1 MKEWKIFL
9 MAIMYFT
16 RINVR
21 KTGSRKNVPHLPET
35 SNVGPL
41 ANEPPARSPVP
52 QNIGYDPE
60 YLNKAPKYFPLVGWI
75 VGGFSALIFLVMSRL
90 ISTDIGILSSII
102 AGLLLTGAFHE
113 DGFADVCDGFG
124 GGWTKEKI
132 LLIMKDSRVGA
143 FGVIGLIVLLASKFL
158 LLRELPSF
166 TPELNGP
173 SRLIFYNYRYFIG
186 GVIAAHSLSRLM
198 PVFVIQWTENVTDPE
213 HSKSKPVTSR
223 RLSKG
228 GLLLSLLFGILPF
241 AFFPWPFWL
250 VIIPAGYV
258 TYEMVKYFKK
268 WIGGYTG
275 DCLGAIQQV
284 TELTVYLGWVI
295 VWRYIL

>member
-1 MKEWKIFL
+1 MSGKQVPESMQKEWKIFL
-9 MAIMYFT
+9 TAIMYFT
-16 RINVR
+16 RIR
-21 KTGSRKNVPHLPET
+21 
-35 SNVGPL
+35 
-41 ANEPPARSPVP
+41 VP
-52 QNIGYDPE
+52 QSIGHDPAW
-60 YLNKAPKYFPLVGWI
+60 LNKAPKYFPLVGWI
-75 VGGFSALIFLVMSRL
+75 IGGFSALIFLVFSRL
-90 ISTDIGILSSII
+90 LSTDIGILASMI

-143 FGVIGLIVLLASKFL
+143 FGVIGLITIFGSKFL
-158 LLRELPSF
+158 LLRELPGF

-173 SRLIFYNYRYFIG
+173 ARTIFYNYRYFIG
-186 GVIAAHSLSRLM
+186 ALIVAHSLSRLM
-198 PVFVIQWTENVTDPE
+198 PVMAMQWADNVTDPE
-213 HSKSKPVTSR
+213 HSKSRPLTSR
-223 RLSKG
+223 RLSPG
-228 GLLLSLLFGILPF
+228 ELVYAVLLGVLPL

-250 VIIPAGYV
+250 VILPAGYT
-258 TYEMVKYFKK
+258 TYGMIKYFKK

-284 TELTVYLGWVI
+284 TEISIYLGWII

>member
-1 MKEWKIFL
+1 
-9 MAIMYFT
+9 
-16 RINVR
+16 
-21 KTGSRKNVPHLPET
+21 VP
-35 SNVGPL
+35 
-41 ANEPPARSPVP
+41 RS
-52 QNIGYDPE
+52 IGHEPE

-75 VGGFSALIFLVMSRL
+75 VGGWSALTFLLFAKLVS
-90 ISTDIGILSSII
+90 SDIGILASII
-102 AGLLLTGAFHE
+102 AGILLTGAFHE

-143 FGVIGLIVLLASKFL
+143 FGVIGLITILAAKFL

-186 GVIAAHSLSRLM
+186 AVVVAHSLSRLM
-198 PVFVIQWTENVTDPE
+198 PLIAIQWSDNVTDPE

-223 RLSKG
+223 RLSMAELILAA
-228 GLLLSLLFGILPF
+228 LLGILPLV
-241 AFFPWPFWL
+241 FFPWQFSL
-250 VIIPAGYV
+250 VILPAAC
-258 TYEMVKYFKK
+258 TAYEMIKYFRK

-284 TELTVYLGWVI
+284 TELTIYLGWVI
-295 VWRYIL
+295 VWRYMV

>member
-1 MKEWKIFL
+1 
-9 MAIMYFT
+9 MYFT
-16 RINVR
+16 RINVGR
-21 KTGSRKNVPHLPET
+21 PS
-35 SNVGPL
+35 
-41 ANEPPARSPVP
+41 ANEPVVRSGVP
-52 QNIGYDPE
+52 QNIGHDPE
-60 YLNKAPKYFPLVGWI
+60 YLNKAPKYFPLIGWI
-75 VGGFSALIFLVMSRL
+75 VGGFSALIFLVFSRF
-90 ISTDIGILSSII
+90 ISSDIGILASII
-102 AGLLLTGAFHE
+102 AGILLTGAFHE

-143 FGVIGLIVLLASKFL
+143 FGVIGLIIILAGKFL
-158 LLRELPSF
+158 LQRELPSF

-186 GVIAAHSLSRLM
+186 AVIAAHSLSRLM
-198 PVFVIQWTENVTDPE
+198 PVIAMQWAENVTDPE

-223 RLSKG
+223 RLSIG
-228 GLLLSLLFGILPF
+228 ELILAILLGTLPL
-241 AFFPWPFWL
+241 AFFPWSFWL
-250 VIIPAGYV
+250 VIIPVGYV
-258 TYEMVKYFKK
+258 TFEMVRYFKK

-295 VWRYIL
+295 VWRYT